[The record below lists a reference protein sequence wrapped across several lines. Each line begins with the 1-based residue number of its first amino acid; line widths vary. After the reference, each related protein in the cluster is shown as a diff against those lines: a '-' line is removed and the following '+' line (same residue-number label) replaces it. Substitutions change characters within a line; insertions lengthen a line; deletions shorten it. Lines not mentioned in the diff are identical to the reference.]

1 MTERRTHT
9 RLGLMLVL
17 SALLSFALA
26 AGAFFALNAAGD
38 RLIDSVIFTKEKIVQ
53 HEKELIL
60 ELIDEMNRER
70 FTLSDHKN
78 VQAWTEGKSNLM
90 LAVYDASMLYFQTG
104 GDARLYSGVAD
115 ALTLYDLLQNEYA
128 DYWYSCLVSSG
139 GDTVRSRA
147 VKVMYFPMYKA
158 RNLALFAE
166 AALAFLIFV
175 FSLLLMIQ
183 RKTRYIGILSRQLQ
197 RMQGGDLSQ
206 PMTIRGRDELTSLAE
221 DMEEMRKSFIERLES
236 EEKMTKNASELLTA
250 MSHDL
255 RTPLTALIGYLDIV
269 DLGKCADGEQEKR
282 YVHSG
287 RLKAYQIKEMTDKL
301 FEYFLVYS
309 SEEKELETES
319 LDAATLF
326 LQLWSESALILETDG
341 FTVDVLEP
349 LGTGEVKANV
359 AFLRRVMDN
368 LVSNIRK
375 YADKA
380 ISVTVTMGREGADF
394 YFQVENAV
402 APETPRA
409 ESSGIGLAS
418 CRKIMESHSGSFESG
433 RRGEVYVSRLLLPA
447 SDELDMITED
457 EKETV

>member
-1 MTERRTHT
+1 
-9 RLGLMLVL
+9 MLVL
-17 SALLSFALA
+17 SALFSFALA

-38 RLIDSVIFTKEKIVQ
+38 RLIDDVIFSREKIIRR
-53 HEKELIL
+53 EKELIS
-60 ELIDEMNRER
+60 ELVDEMNRGR
-70 FTLSDHKN
+70 FTLSDHES
-78 VQAWTEGKSNLM
+78 VQAWTEEKSHLM
-90 LAVYDASMLYFQTG
+90 LAVYDARTTYFQTG
-104 GDARLYSGVAD
+104 GDARLYSSVAD
-115 ALTLYDLLQNEYA
+115 ALTLYDLLQNEYS

-147 VKVMYFPMYKA
+147 VKVMYFPMYQA
-158 RNLALFAE
+158 RDLALLAE
-166 AALAFLIFV
+166 AALAFLTFAS
-175 FSLLLMIQ
+175 SLLLIIQ

-197 RMQGGDLSQ
+197 RMQSGDLTQ

-287 RLKAYQIKEMTDKL
+287 RLKAYQIKEMTDQL

-309 SEEKELETES
+309 TEEKKLETET

-326 LQLWSESALILETDG
+326 SQLWSESAMILETDG
-341 FTVDVLEP
+341 FQTDVLEP
-349 LGTGEVKANV
+349 LGTGNVNANA

-380 ISVTVTMGREGADF
+380 FPVTVTMGRDGAGY

-402 APETPRA
+402 ALQMPRA

-418 CRKIMESHSGSFESG
+418 CKKIMESHSGTFESG
-433 RRGEVYVSRLLLPA
+433 RRANGYVSRLSLPV
-447 SDELDMITED
+447 SDDSLMSTEG
-457 EKETV
+457 TV